1 MVGPFTFDRQ
11 MRKNEISAP
20 NRNTRSKLQ
29 SRDATH
35 RRMKQQH
42 HTNDGLP
49 SSTMASLPL

>member
-1 MVGPFTFDRQ
+1 MVGPFPFDRQ

-49 SSTMASLPL
+49 SSTMASIPL